1 VPLLFPIVFGAFG
14 LLLVAGTLDLW
25 LTVSRVVIDGDSI
38 TVAQGYLYPGAER
51 TITSAEIASVIAK
64 ISMQAGSRPYY
75 DVVLVTTKGKQIAAG
90 RWIRNKREAEW
101 LAASMKNELG
111 LLGRRSEVPAGH
123 DS

>member
-1 VPLLFPIVFGAFG
+1 
-14 LLLVAGTLDLW
+14 
-25 LTVSRVVIDGDSI
+25 
-38 TVAQGYLYPGAER
+38 
-51 TITSAEIASVIAK
+51 
-64 ISMQAGSRPYY
+64 MQADFRPYY